1 VHRTTAIAAVTVQHS
16 PGVQGFPELAP
27 GAVAEQIHSV
37 ATDTGVQATK
47 TGMLA
52 SASVI
57 HAAAEAFERFQTV
70 PIVVDPVAVSKHGD
84 PLRDG
89 AVEAL
94 RSRLLPAA
102 TLVTPNLDAV
112 RVPTGTTVRAR
123 ADMDAAARALHAL
136 GARWVLV
143 KGGHLPGE
151 EAIDLLSGGGRA
163 IERPA
168 VRIAR
173 IDSLHAHG
181 GGDTLAAAICAWLAR
196 PWRARGGPPRQGA
209 PDRRAGPRRSPPPP
223 AAGPV
228 GSGWAQPGP
237 AEELAVGPGVA
248 AVVLDPDGSVL
259 LHRRRVEG
267 GWAPP
272 SSAVEPQRADPRRGL
287 A

>member
-1 VHRTTAIAAVTVQHS
+1 
-16 PGVQGFPELAP
+16 
-27 GAVAEQIHSV
+27 V

-143 KGGHLPGE
+143 KGGHRGGSHPTSSPN
-151 EAIDLLSGGGRA
+151 DLLDHASIWLNDGLTTDRSVQ
-163 IERPA
+163 
-168 VRIAR
+168 VR
-173 IDSLHAHG
+173 
-181 GGDTLAAAICAWLAR
+181 
-196 PWRARGGPPRQGA
+196 
-209 PDRRAGPRRSPPPP
+209 
-223 AAGPV
+223 
-228 GSGWAQPGP
+228 
-237 AEELAVGPGVA
+237 
-248 AVVLDPDGSVL
+248 
-259 LHRRRVEG
+259 
-267 GWAPP
+267 
-272 SSAVEPQRADPRRGL
+272 
-287 A
+287 

>member
-16 PGVQGFPELAP
+16 PRGPGFPELAL

-47 TGMLA
+47 TGMPA

-143 KGGHLPGE
+143 KGGHRGGSHPTSSPN
-151 EAIDLLSGGGRA
+151 DLLDHASIWLNDGLTTDRSVQ
-163 IERPA
+163 
-168 VRIAR
+168 VR
-173 IDSLHAHG
+173 
-181 GGDTLAAAICAWLAR
+181 
-196 PWRARGGPPRQGA
+196 
-209 PDRRAGPRRSPPPP
+209 
-223 AAGPV
+223 
-228 GSGWAQPGP
+228 
-237 AEELAVGPGVA
+237 
-248 AVVLDPDGSVL
+248 
-259 LHRRRVEG
+259 
-267 GWAPP
+267 
-272 SSAVEPQRADPRRGL
+272 
-287 A
+287 